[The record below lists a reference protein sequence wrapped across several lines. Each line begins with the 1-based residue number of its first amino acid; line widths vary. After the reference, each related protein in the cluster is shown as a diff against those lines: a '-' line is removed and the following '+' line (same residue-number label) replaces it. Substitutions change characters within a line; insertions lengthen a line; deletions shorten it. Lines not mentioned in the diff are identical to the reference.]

1 MLFIRALTYFNMVR
15 LWGDVPLV
23 IHYFDDPFQTFGFGR
38 SPVNDVYEQIKND
51 LIEASKIL
59 PEAPDSKRLGT
70 AVSGSAKT
78 LLGKVYLTLKDYD
91 NAVKILKEVIDSK
104 QYTFIQD

>member
-1 MLFIRALTYFNMVR
+1 MN
-15 LWGDVPLV
+15 
-23 IHYFDDPFQTFGFGR
+23 DPFQTFGIGR

-59 PEAPDSKRLGT
+59 PEVPDNKRLGT

-91 NAVKILKEVIDSK
+91 NAVKILKEVIDSQ
-104 QYTFIQD
+104 QYTFIQTIQSFSMQIIKIILKVFLKYNILRL